1 MRGGVLIY
9 LRLKIFLGKY
19 MGSSKVRVGLVG
31 VGNVASMFVQS
42 IRYYSTTGSSSGL
55 IHSRIGGY
63 GVKEIE
69 VVYAVDVSRHK
80 VGRDLGEAVF
90 AKPNQVPKLVDVGV
104 TGVVVRMGRVLD
116 GVAEHMVEDFEPAQA
131 EEPTVEELAREL
143 SEYEVDVLVNLLP
156 VGSRLATRFYAEVA
170 ARAGTPFVNCIPEFI
185 ASDSSYSKLFEESGA
200 LVLGDDIKGQ
210 LGATAV
216 HRALASLVSMR
227 GGEVVESYQLNVGGN
242 TDFKNMLDV
251 GRLSSKRVSKTMA
264 VATTQPK
271 PEEYAE
277 RIYAGPSGYVPFLG
291 NTKVSYIYIKASGF
305 MGLPVTLDVKLVVD
319 DKAMASAVLVDVV
332 RLAKALRDRGV
343 RGSPW
348 WASAF
353 YFKHPPRPARS
364 DEEALVELYRK
375 LDELGIEVEP
385 RREPERLRSG

>member
-1 MRGGVLIY
+1 
-9 LRLKIFLGKY
+9 

-116 GVAEHMVEDFEPAQA
+116 GVAEHTVEDFEPAQA

>member
-1 MRGGVLIY
+1 
-9 LRLKIFLGKY
+9 
-19 MGSSKVRVGLVG
+19 MGSGRVRVGIVG
-31 VGNVASMFVQS
+31 VGNIASMFVQS
-42 IRYYSTTGSSSGL
+42 IKYYRLTGSSSGL

-63 GVKEIE
+63 GVGDIE

-80 VGRDLGEAVF
+80 VGRDLGEAIF
-90 AKPNQVPKLVDVGV
+90 AKPNQVPRFVDVGS

-131 EEPTVEELAREL
+131 GEPTLEELSREL
-143 SEYEVDVLVNLLP
+143 REYGVDVLVNLLP
-156 VGSRLATRFYAEVA
+156 VGSRLATRFYAEAA
-170 ARAGTPFVNCIPEFI
+170 ARAGTSFVNCIPEFI
-185 ASDSSYSKLFEESGA
+185 ASDPGYSKLFEESGA

-216 HRALASLVSMR
+216 HRALASLVAMR

-264 VATTQPK
+264 VATTQPR
-271 PEEYAE
+271 PEEYVG

-291 NTKVSYIYIKASGF
+291 NTKVSYIYIRASGF
-305 MGLPVTLDVKLVVD
+305 MGLPVTIDVKLVVD

-332 RLAKALRDRGV
+332 RLAKALRERGV

-353 YFKHPPRPARS
+353 YFKYPPRPARS
-364 DEEALVELYRK
+364 DEEALVELYRR

-385 RREPERLRSG
+385 RREPEWLRPGRRLDAQ

>member
-1 MRGGVLIY
+1 
-9 LRLKIFLGKY
+9 

-31 VGNVASMFVQS
+31 VGNIASMFVQS